1 MKELTLKR
9 KENFDSSVLQY
20 KSVLESDYSIFI
32 DEDTI
37 IRDFESGEIVVVYLK
52 LTDDL
57 SELRNSV
64 VNLKYAK
71 GRRTAGL
78 KTQDKVFGYMQ
89 RLGVANDYCSTAV
102 FAKSN
107 PKEHN
112 IVCNFGSTLSKL
124 YEKYVPEV
132 YKKHQQIVFDRVKPQ
147 WIIKDSVFTSGII
160 NKNNQL
166 NYHFDRGNFKNVY
179 SNMIAF
185 KKDMMGGHL
194 SIPEYDLGLKIS
206 DSSVTLFDGQKI
218 LHGVTPLKFLSE
230 KSYRYTLV
238 YYSLEQMWKCE
249 TPQEELLRVKK
260 LKTES
265 ARKRIRHMNGN
276 FTDDEMNKFKKV
288 IK

>member
-1 MKELTLKR
+1 MKEITLKR
-9 KENFDSSVLQY
+9 KADFDSKVLQY
-20 KSVLESDYSIFI
+20 KSVLESDYNLFI

-37 IRDFESGEIVVVYLK
+37 IRDYDSGEIVIVYLK

-57 SELRNSV
+57 SELRDSV

-78 KTQDKVFGYMQ
+78 KTQDKVFGFMQ

-107 PKEHN
+107 PKEHS
-112 IVCNFGSTLSKL
+112 IVCNFGENLSKL
-124 YEKYVPEV
+124 YEKYVPEI
-132 YKKHQQIVFDRVKPQ
+132 YKQHQEIVFDKVKPQ
-147 WIIKDSVFTSGII
+147 WVIKNSVFTSGII

-185 KKDMMGGHL
+185 KKNMLGGHL
-194 SIPEYDLGLKIS
+194 SIPEYEVGLEIS

-230 KSYRYTLV
+230 DSYRYTLV

-249 TPQEELLRVKK
+249 TPQQELARVKK

-265 ARKRIRHMNGN
+265 AKKRLRHMRGE
-276 FTDDEMNKFKKV
+276 FTDEEKRQFKKV
-288 IK
+288 M

>member
-1 MKELTLKR
+1 MKEITLKR
-9 KENFDSSVLQY
+9 KADFDSKVLQY
-20 KSVLESDYSIFI
+20 KSVLESDYNLFI

-37 IRDFESGEIVVVYLK
+37 IRDYDSGEIVIVYLK

-57 SELRNSV
+57 SELRDSV

-78 KTQDKVFGYMQ
+78 KTQDKVFGFMQ

-107 PKEHN
+107 PKEHSV
-112 IVCNFGSTLSKL
+112 VCNFGENLSKL
-124 YEKYVPEV
+124 YEKYVPEI
-132 YKKHQQIVFDRVKPQ
+132 YKQHQKIVFDKVKPQ
-147 WIIKDSVFTSGII
+147 WVIKNSVFTSGII

-185 KKDMMGGHL
+185 KKNMSGGHL
-194 SIPEYDLGLKIS
+194 SIPEYEVGLEIS

-218 LHGVTPLKFLSE
+218 LHGVTPLKFLSDD
-230 KSYRYTLV
+230 SYRYTLV

-249 TPQEELLRVKK
+249 TPQQELARVKK

-265 ARKRIRHMNGN
+265 AKKRLRHMRGE
-276 FTDDEMNKFKKV
+276 FTDEEKRQFKKV
-288 IK
+288 M